1 MSGFITDI
9 RGVNESNFSIG
20 NNIDLQSSSSS
31 LDLKRIDNEEFT
43 EVNVGNIS
51 NLSTHNTSIN
61 LFSLKSSLPLIEFI
75 FEGINPPPPGDNLGK
90 FGFCINEGGEYEEKD
105 IIYDNGESL
114 VFIPYLLM
122 RGIIT
127 TSRIESFS
135 FILESDSIYYVENGE
150 LISKGGSSKGV
161 VQYIEIPYNWN
172 STTTILSE
180 TIVPEK
186 CLILE
191 TINWIEE
198 VFDNPLIKFSLK
210 ISGSVPLTL
219 IEEDDEY
226 LNLSS
231 LNTYVNP
238 TIYKINSSLSGKL
251 FLEFNNEISLK
262 GSGSVLVKYVIP
274 KN

>member
-9 RGVNESNFSIG
+9 RGVNENNFSIG

-31 LDLKRIDNEEFT
+31 LDLKRIDNEEYVET
-43 EVNVGNIS
+43 QVGNIS
-51 NLSTHNTSIN
+51 NISTHNTSIN

-75 FEGINPPPPGDNLGK
+75 FEGMNPPSPGDNSGK
-90 FGFCINEGGEYEEKD
+90 FGLCTSEGGEYEEKD
-105 IIYDNGESL
+105 IVYDNGESL
-114 VFIPYLLM
+114 VFIPYLLI

-135 FILESDSIYYVENGE
+135 QILESDSIYYVENGE

-161 VQYIEIPYNWN
+161 VQYIELRYDWN
-172 STTTILSE
+172 TPLVQSE
-180 TIVPEK
+180 TLIPEN
-186 CLILE
+186 CLLLE
-191 TINWIEE
+191 TINYVEE
-198 VFDNPLIKFSLK
+198 VFDNPLLKFSLK
-210 ISGSVPLTL
+210 VSGSIPLTL
-219 IEEDDEY
+219 IEESDEY
-226 LNLSS
+226 LNLTS

-238 TIYKINSSLSGKL
+238 TIYRISSSLSGKL
-251 FLEFNNEISLK
+251 FLEFNNEISLE